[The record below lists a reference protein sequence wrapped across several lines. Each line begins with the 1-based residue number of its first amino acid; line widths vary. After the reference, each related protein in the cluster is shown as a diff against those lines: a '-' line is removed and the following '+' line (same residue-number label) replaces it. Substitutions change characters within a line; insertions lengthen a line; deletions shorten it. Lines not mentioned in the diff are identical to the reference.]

1 MDKFNLHRFIEAQE
15 YDYPIALEEIRE
27 GRKKSHWIWYIFP
40 QLKGLG
46 QSGNSNFYGIS
57 SLEEAQE
64 YLKVEILKDRLFEI
78 CNCVLSHKGE
88 DIVRIMGRI
97 DALKLQSSMTLFD
110 LVYPNSIFRETLNEF
125 YNGKV
130 CRRTLKLL
138 DLC

>member
-64 YLKVEILKDRLFEI
+64 YLKVEITT
-78 CNCVLSHKGE
+78 VH
-88 DIVRIMGRI
+88 
-97 DALKLQSSMTLFD
+97 
-110 LVYPNSIFRETLNEF
+110 
-125 YNGKV
+125 
-130 CRRTLKLL
+130 
-138 DLC
+138 